1 MQMPP
6 DDSAEFPKAN
16 LLVIDDSDA
25 IRKAVRKVVTDAGIS
40 ENIFE
45 GKTGLEGFRL
55 LLNKKVDLVICDLVM
70 PEFDGFKFLI
80 SKATRPEFNEIPVI
94 LLTSEGE
101 MTLKVRGLEQG
112 ASDYVLKPF
121 DDAELLARI
130 KVHLKIKFLR
140 DELKEKNEQLRELS
154 GTDELTRINNRR
166 RFMENFQ
173 TEFSRAVRYKH
184 SMSIIL
190 FDVDH
195 FKRVNDEH
203 GHLSGDSVLVAIVQ
217 IMRKNLR
224 QSDILGRWGGEELIL
239 LLPHTDATG
248 AFHSAERIRKA
259 VDDAEFP
266 CDEKRLHLTVSAGIA
281 CYPRN
286 KAEGIDD
293 LLRQA
298 DAALYIAKSGG
309 RNRIETA
316 R

>member
-1 MQMPP
+1 MPP
-6 DDSAEFPKAN
+6 DNSSEFPKAN

-25 IRKAVRKVVTDAGIS
+25 IRKAVKRIVTDAGICD
-40 ENIFE
+40 IVFE
-45 GKTGLEGFRL
+45 GRTGLEGFRI

-101 MTLKVRGLEQG
+101 LALKVRGLEQG

-140 DELKEKNEQLRELS
+140 DELKARNEQLRELS
-154 GTDELTRINNRR
+154 GTDELTGTNNRR
-166 RFMENFQ
+166 RFMEHFR
-173 TEFSRAVRYKH
+173 TEFSRARRYKH
-184 SMSIIL
+184 SAAIVL

-195 FKRVNDEH
+195 FKEVNDQH
-203 GHLSGDSVLVAIVQ
+203 GHLIGDNVLVEMVQ

-224 QSDILGRWGGEELIL
+224 QSDILGRWGGEELIM
-239 LLPHTDATG
+239 LLPHTDSKG

-259 VDDAEFP
+259 IEEAEFP
-266 CDEKRLHLTVSAGIA
+266 CEDKRLKLTVSAGVA
-281 CYPRN
+281 GYPEIKTDN
-286 KAEGIDD
+286 VDD
-293 LLRQA
+293 LVRHA
-298 DAALYIAKSGG
+298 DSALYTAKSQG
-309 RNRIETA
+309 RNRIEIA